1 MKTITIPIDDE
12 ILFAIKKDVK
22 HIQTDFMQTLAI
34 HYFKERLL
42 GLGFAA
48 RMAGMT
54 KNNFVSLLGKYNID
68 VYQYTSDELQSELNL
83 IDKIAEGHIEYHC

>member
-1 MKTITIPIDDE
+1 MKTITIPVDDE

-22 HIQTDFMQTLAI
+22 HIQADFMQILAI

-42 GLGFAA
+42 GLGLAA

-68 VYQYTSDELQSELNL
+68 IYQYTNDELQSEFKL
-83 IDKIAEGHIEYHC
+83 IDKIAEGYIEYHC

>member
-1 MKTITIPIDDE
+1 MKTITIPVDDE

-22 HIQTDFMQTLAI
+22 HIQADFMQTLAI
-34 HYFKERLL
+34 HYFKESLVGL
-42 GLGFAA
+42 GLAA

-68 VYQYTSDELQSELNL
+68 IYQYTNDELQGEFNL
-83 IDKIAEGHIEYHC
+83 IDKIAEGIY

>member
-12 ILFAIKKDVK
+12 ILFAVKKDVE
-22 HIQTDFMQTLAI
+22 HVQSDFMQTLAI

-42 GLGFAA
+42 GLGLAA

-54 KNNFVSLLGKYNID
+54 KNDFVSLLGKYNVDI
-68 VYQYTSDELQSELNL
+68 YQYADDELQDEFML
-83 IDKIAEGHIEYHC
+83 IDKIVEGTY